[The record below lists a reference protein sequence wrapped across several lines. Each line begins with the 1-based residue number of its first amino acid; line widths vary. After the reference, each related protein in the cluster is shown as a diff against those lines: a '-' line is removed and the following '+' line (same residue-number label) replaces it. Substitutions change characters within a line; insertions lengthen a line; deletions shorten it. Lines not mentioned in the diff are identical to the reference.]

1 MESIKDWWQ
10 NLQTREQHL
19 VLFAG
24 AVVIIFM
31 FYLFAWE
38 PLANARDTKKAH
50 VENSQELLAWM
61 NTKSAE
67 VKQLKLVNPNAL
79 QSDNNRSL
87 LAIVDSLANQLGL
100 RNAIKQIE
108 PNGPDNV
115 TIWMDEIN
123 FDALITMLGQLE
135 KRSNVVVSEASVNK
149 LEQQGLV
156 QARIL
161 LKRI

>member
-10 NLQTREQHL
+10 NLQTREQQL

-24 AVVIIFM
+24 VVVIIFV
-31 FYLFAWE
+31 FYSLAWS
-38 PLANARDTKKAH
+38 PLVNARNIKKTH
-50 VENSQELLAWM
+50 VENNQELLAWM
-61 NTKSAE
+61 NAKSAE
-67 VKQLKLVNPNAL
+67 VKQLRLVNPNAL
-79 QSDNNRSL
+79 RSDNNRSL

-100 RNAIKQIE
+100 RSAIKQIE
-108 PNGPDNV
+108 PNGQNNV

-135 KRSNVVVSEASVNK
+135 KRSNVLVTEASVNK
-149 LEQQGLV
+149 LEQPGLV

-161 LKRI
+161 LKRK

>member
-10 NLQTREQHL
+10 NLQTREQQL

-24 AVVIIFM
+24 VVVIIFV
-31 FYLFAWE
+31 FYSLAWS
-38 PLANARDTKKAH
+38 PLVNARNIKKTH
-50 VENSQELLAWM
+50 VENNQELLAWM
-61 NTKSAE
+61 NAKSAE
-67 VKQLKLVNPNAL
+67 VKQLRLVNPNAL
-79 QSDNNRSL
+79 RSDSNRSL

-100 RNAIKQIE
+100 RSAIKQIE
-108 PNGPDNV
+108 PNGQNNV

-135 KRSNVVVSEASVNK
+135 KRSNVLVTEASVNK
-149 LEQQGLV
+149 LEQPGLV

-161 LKRI
+161 LKRK